1 MGALFLSAAA
11 AKSLSPSLEERC
23 WSSEVDARP
32 MRLAA
37 LSVEEAIVGL
47 IRERGE
53 SFTAG
58 LALGF
63 AAAEPGE
70 ERGAL
75 LQTMKRGEERPAWRA
90 VDGSMGSITDFLKE

>member
-1 MGALFLSAAA
+1 
-11 AKSLSPSLEERC
+11 
-23 WSSEVDARP
+23 
-32 MRLAA
+32 